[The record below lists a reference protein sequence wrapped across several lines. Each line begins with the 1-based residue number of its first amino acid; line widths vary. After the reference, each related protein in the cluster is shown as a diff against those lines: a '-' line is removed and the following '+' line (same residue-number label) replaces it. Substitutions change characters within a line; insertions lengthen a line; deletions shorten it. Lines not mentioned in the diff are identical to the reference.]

1 MYCFRCGT
9 KVDDK
14 IEYCPH
20 CGANVKEELARYSYP
35 RNQQEEQ
42 KPKINQTHE
51 DQYIYSLKY
60 SYGDK
65 EEFIRAYV
73 GNNYDKIKNSKFSL
87 STFFFGPIYF
97 FYRKLYKI
105 GIIWL
110 VISIILGWA
119 FPLLALIIRIII
131 SINFSNT
138 YLKEVEKRVKTI
150 RTQNK
155 NLDKETLLNRC
166 KIKGGTNILIVI
178 IYIVFWIIVIISFI
192 TYFTQNIYQELT
204 QSTLEN
210 EENFSIGNIS
220 YTIPE
225 GFSQNGISTYK
236 YYGIYTDTG
245 YCNISFS
252 LDSNTNYYTTEEKY
266 LTSITTHTD
275 ESYIISPMDDITLNN
290 RPWKHITI
298 ASSYDINDN
307 YVIRT
312 PDYIYEIETRYSPEE
327 TKCKEYYNQI
337 LNSITYKE

>member
-9 KVDDK
+9 KVDDNV
-14 IEYCPH
+14 EYCPH
-20 CGANVKEELARYSYP
+20 CGTNVKEELARYSYP

-73 GNNYDKIKNSKFSL
+73 RNNYDKIKNSKFSL

-119 FPLLALIIRIII
+119 FPILALIIRIIL

-252 LDSNTNYYTTEEKY
+252 LDSNTNYYTTEEEY

-290 RPWKHITI
+290 RPWKHIKI
-298 ASSYDINDN
+298 ESSYDIKDN
-307 YVIRT
+307 YVMRT
-312 PDYIYEIETRYSPEE
+312 SDYIYEIETRYSPEE
-327 TKCKEYYNQI
+327 TKCNEYYDQI